1 MWQVLKELILAIFY
15 PHYCPACHEEVE
27 GPGLLCEA
35 CRRSTYAPGYLELK
49 KETVPHLD
57 AVYRLYRYEGGV
69 KRALHGLKY
78 EKRRDYLD
86 RMGEEVLHH
95 EADLEPLFTGNPF
108 VVALP
113 TDPKRRKTR
122 GYEIPPAI
130 FGPYLKKHAMIL
142 TQALWRQKATKPQ
155 HGLSR
160 AERRENL
167 LGSFAFHPVKLDG
180 TVIVIDD
187 IATTGAS
194 LEEAARLLKEG
205 GAEKV
210 VGLVL
215 ASNAPM
221 ASVSNLD

>member
-1 MWQVLKELILAIFY
+1 
-15 PHYCPACHEEVE
+15 
-27 GPGLLCEA
+27 
-35 CRRSTYAPGYLELK
+35 
-49 KETVPHLD
+49 
-57 AVYRLYRYEGGV
+57 
-69 KRALHGLKY
+69 
-78 EKRRDYLD
+78 
-86 RMGEEVLHH
+86 
-95 EADLEPLFTGNPF
+95 
-108 VVALP
+108 
-113 TDPKRRKTR
+113 
-122 GYEIPPAI
+122 
-130 FGPYLKKHAMIL
+130 MIL